1 MDITSMKTMLELQA
15 IQSLGNSST
24 DVQSLTD
31 NQSIFTQ
38 LLEEMLTNSSSASA
52 NNPADLLGSFSELQ
66 NFISTNDSTTI
77 NNDYLS
83 NFLFKSNSSYI
94 PNSYY
99 DQLLQTNSESVFNN
113 YKNKDYLNNNGYENV
128 LAGTGI
134 YSDIIANAS
143 EKYGVPEKLIA
154 AVIKQESNFNENAVS
169 SAGAIGLMQL
179 MPSTARFLGVQ
190 DAKNPVQNIMG
201 GTKYLSQMLEKFDN
215 NIELALAAYNAGPG
229 NVSKYNGVPPFK
241 ETINYVQKVI
251 NYYKA

>member
-1 MDITSMKTMLELQA
+1 MKTMLELQA
-15 IQSLGNSST
+15 IQSIGNSPT

-38 LLEEMLTNSSSASA
+38 LLEEMMSNSASA
-52 NNPADLLGSFSELQ
+52 STNNAANLLGSISELQ
-66 NFISTNDSTTI
+66 NSTLSNDSTTKA
-77 NNDYLS
+77 DYLS
-83 NFLFKSNSSYI
+83 NFMFNNSSSYI

-99 DQLLQTNSESVFNN
+99 DQLLTNNDSIL
-113 YKNKDYLNNNGYENV
+113 NKDYLNHTGYENV
-128 LAGTGI
+128 LAGASI
-134 YSDIIANAS
+134 YSDIIAQAS

-154 AVIKQESNFNENAVS
+154 AVIKQESNFNEHAVS
-169 SAGAIGLMQL
+169 SAGATGLMQL

-201 GTKYLSQMLEKFDN
+201 GTKYLSQMLTKFDN

-229 NVSKYNGVPPFK
+229 NVSKYNGIPPFK
-241 ETINYVQKVI
+241 ETVNYVQKVI